1 MSIRIQK
8 KDNESTSSFL
18 YRVSQVIQKSG
29 VVLEALKHE
38 AHAKKPNDRK
48 KKLTAL
54 HKMSVLK
61 DIEYKKKM
69 GLPIKKRR

>member
-1 MSIRIQK
+1 MSIKIQK

-29 VVLEALKHE
+29 VMLEALKHQN
-38 AHAKKPNDRK
+38 HSKKPNERK

-54 HKMSVLK
+54 HRMDVLK
-61 DIEYKKKM
+61 EIEYKKKM
-69 GLPIKKRR
+69 GLPIKKK